1 MLLAERRIASLAPF
15 VLPMYMNVPPPPPGS
30 GRNAKYIAEQGS
42 KAYRKE
48 AADDENRRLL
58 AIARGEAQ
66 PVYVNRPE
74 LRRSSSSSSGSA
86 CSWSSA
92 SSAKSGENEEEA
104 TQRMRRSARRER
116 VAMKAY
122 QKGKDISKMEKKI
135 EKAQRNENFNTDD
148 LLWIVLLNADHGASY
163 HDKYPLISG

>member
-66 PVYVNRPE
+66 PVYANRPE
-74 LRRSSSSSSGSA
+74 LRRRSSSSSSSSSSGSA

-135 EKAQRNENFNTDD
+135 EKAQRNDNFNTDD

-163 HDKYPLISG
+163 HDTC